1 MNAGT
6 RPIIDRNVSIEAP
19 RPKTKGASMASHA
32 QKISAALFASVL
44 IGSGVFILL
53 VSTAPSAGWAELD
66 PIIINGNSGFTE
78 GEGVV
83 NGTGSSEWPYIIS
96 GWEISNFAW
105 DGISIMHTTAYFVI
119 RDVHVNSTSEGT
131 GLAHAIYLED
141 VSNGTIESSLINS
154 TVKGIYMTGCDN
166 ITISDVEIL
175 ECSDWAV
182 YSMQSQDIDVVDS
195 SIGGTKG
202 VHAQDGSRLDVLR
215 CDVEGVVYGVD
226 FSNVDNSTVLSSSF
240 LDCDYGVNLGTAD
253 RCNVSGNA
261 VQNCVRGI
269 WLVYIYNSD
278 IGGNAVSYI
287 DSIGIWVYD
296 GSYNNTVR
304 SNLVANCSDGGI
316 LMEWS
321 VHDCVVWNNT
331 IVNNTSSWTA
341 GGLALWNCEDILV
354 YHNVFTDNTPAHAY
368 DHSVADN
375 RWNESYPTGGNYWD
389 DYSGVDDKNGAGQ
402 DLEGPDGIGDA
413 AHCFDG
419 DTSDCYPL
427 MAAPTSN
434 TAPVASFSVDP
445 VTADAGV
452 EFSFDASGSSD
463 AEDPVEDL
471 QVRWDWDGDGNWD
484 TGYSTDKTATHV
496 YSIPDTYTVKME
508 VMDTGGLTDIT
519 TETVVVTGTPIPE
532 FSSLVVPV
540 LAVMALFLVA
550 RRRRAG

>member
-6 RPIIDRNVSIEAP
+6 RPIIDRNVSMEAP
-19 RPKTKGASMASHA
+19 RPKIKGASMASHA

-53 VSTAPSAGWAELD
+53 VSTAPSAGWVEYY
-66 PIIINGNSGFTE
+66 PISINGNSEFTE
-78 GEGVV
+78 AKGVV
-83 NGTGSSEWPYIIS
+83 NGTGSLEYPFIIS
-96 GWEISNFAW
+96 GWEISNYAW

-119 RDVHVNSTSEGT
+119 RDVHINSTSGGT
-131 GLAHAIYLED
+131 LDHAIYLED
-141 VSNGTIESSLINS
+141 VSNGTIESSLMNS
-154 TVKGIYMTGCDN
+154 TAAGIYMTGCDN
-166 ITISDVEIL
+166 ITISNVEIL
-175 ECSDWAV
+175 ECSGWAI
-182 YSMQSQDIDVVDS
+182 YSVQSRDIGIVDS
-195 SIGGTKG
+195 SISSYNG

-240 LDCDYGVNLGTAD
+240 LDCDYGVNIVTAD

-261 VQNCVRGI
+261 VQDCVRGI
-269 WLVYIYNSD
+269 RLVYIYNSD

-287 DSIGIWVYD
+287 DSIGISVYD

-304 SNLVANCSDGGI
+304 SNLVMNCSDVGI
-316 LMEWS
+316 LMDWM
-321 VHDCVVWNNT
+321 VYDCVVWNNT
-331 IVNNTSSWTA
+331 MVNNTSSWYSA
-341 GGLALWNCEDILV
+341 GGMVLWDCDDILV

-368 DHSVADN
+368 DNSVADN

-389 DYSGVDDKNGAGQ
+389 DYTGDDVMNGAGQ
-402 DLEGPDGIGDA
+402 DLNGSDGIGDT

-463 AEDPVEDL
+463 AEDTVEDL

-508 VMDTGGLTDIT
+508 VMDTGGLTDIA